1 MYTHYEDDLIKNDS
15 IRALT
20 RPADSERELLAKRI
34 AGEVAKDL
42 EDRLTKAGSQD
53 DFRQGV
59 SFEDIQKWTTTK
71 GTFAGSEKAMYRSI
85 HQARMSLASP
95 SQNVDYKP
103 EDSDDSTRID
113 IGLVASK
120 HDAAIE
126 LCVKPSYYRLRAVV
140 EAKKGKGE
148 GDLRYAFA
156 QLCEYTRQMYAVQ
169 HNLRTVFGFTVC
181 ADDIRIYHFGHSKI
195 VASEPMDV
203 TSPNGRRAFVEL
215 LVNMSLC
222 DDSQLGRDPTMQYLP
237 ELRCWQIDCPDS
249 SDDGSSS
256 GVVSPYYFSNIICIA
271 DHLLGRHTRCFPAT
285 ADRPA
290 RKLERGESIMAT
302 VVIKDAFALAKRNAS
317 EDDRDEV
324 KTLKKIRDTFK
335 REKPNGILYPKIV
348 GGGRVSF
355 NRGGQPIED
364 TTSAIYEGANDEL
377 LAIVSS
383 DSLFRA
389 HRRIV
394 MKTIGE
400 PLRTV
405 RTVKE
410 FVAVIYDAMKCHY
423 TVVKLCKIL
432 HRDISDNNILVVRMK
447 DGTVRGLLIDFDC
460 AIDISKDKEGVRGEM
475 TGTRPFMSLNNLLRS
490 NVTRTSL
497 DDWESMLYLL
507 CWYATI
513 GFGTNGDRPNEQ
525 ELTKEQ
531 KLIKEQERLE
541 QLPIAR
547 WRKGTL
553 VAITREKLAHL
564 RTLKNFKLE
573 IVLGFDRKPDHCVE
587 LGRLA
592 ISLYKAL
599 FENGSLGEEY
609 YGTEIKTY
617 TSANSDDPFAA
628 ELMDDQQQPT
638 LAGEDNSNIANP
650 FAMRAEKWEQIS
662 DDLLGIIEKAKNDMV
677 DWKDTP

>member
-34 AGEVAKDL
+34 AGEVAEDL
-42 EDRLTKAGSQD
+42 EDRLTKAESQD
-53 DFRQGV
+53 DFRLGV
-59 SFEDIQKWTTTK
+59 SLQDIQKWTTTK
-71 GTFAGSEKAMYRSI
+71 GTFTGSEKAMYRSI
-85 HQARMSLASP
+85 QSFVAYVAHFIRGGIQSSNLSAEARQGCRLLLP
-95 SQNVDYKP
+95 GQNVDYKP
-103 EDSDDSTRID
+103 EDSDDSTCIA
-113 IGLVASK
+113 IGLIASK
-120 HDAAIE
+120 HDATIE
-126 LCVKPSYYRLRAVV
+126 LCVKPSYYRLRA
-140 EAKKGKGE
+140 
-148 GDLRYAFA
+148 
-156 QLCEYTRQMYAVQ
+156 
-169 HNLRTVFGFTVC
+169 HNLRAVFGFTVC
-181 ADDIRIYHFGHSKI
+181 AGDIRIYHFGHSKI

-222 DDSQLGRDPTMQYLP
+222 DDSQLGRDTTMRYLP

-249 SDDGSSS
+249 SNDGSSS

-271 DHLLGRHTRCFPAT
+271 DHLLGRHTRFFPAT
-285 ADRPA
+285 GDRPA

-335 REKPNGILYPKIV
+335 RKKPNGILYPKIV
-348 GGGRVSF
+348 VGGRVSF
-355 NRGGQPIED
+355 NRGGQPVED
-364 TTSAIYEGANDEL
+364 TTSAIYAGANDEL

-405 RTVKE
+405 RAVKE

-513 GFGTNGDRPNEQ
+513 GFGANGDRIEAQ
-525 ELTKEQ
+525 EPSTEQ
-531 KLIKEQERLE
+531 KLVKEQERLE

-553 VAITREKLAHL
+553 VAITREKLTNL
-564 RTLKNFKLE
+564 RSLDNFKRD
-573 IVLGFDRKPDHCVE
+573 IVR
-587 LGRLA
+587 
-592 ISLYKAL
+592 
-599 FENGSLGEEY
+599 
-609 YGTEIKTY
+609 
-617 TSANSDDPFAA
+617 
-628 ELMDDQQQPT
+628 
-638 LAGEDNSNIANP
+638 
-650 FAMRAEKWEQIS
+650 
-662 DDLLGIIEKAKNDMV
+662 
-677 DWKDTP
+677 

>member
-1 MYTHYEDDLIKNDS
+1 
-15 IRALT
+15 
-20 RPADSERELLAKRI
+20 
-34 AGEVAKDL
+34 
-42 EDRLTKAGSQD
+42 
-53 DFRQGV
+53 
-59 SFEDIQKWTTTK
+59 
-71 GTFAGSEKAMYRSI
+71 MYRSI
-85 HQARMSLASP
+85 QSFVAYVAHFVKESIQSSNLSAEARQGCRLHLP
-95 SQNVDYKP
+95 GQNVDYKP

-126 LCVKPSYYRLRAVV
+126 LRVKPSYYRLRAVV

-148 GDLRYAFA
+148 GDLRDAFA

-169 HNLRTVFGFTVC
+169 HNLRAVLGFTVC
-181 ADDIRIYHFGHSKI
+181 AGDIRIYHFGHSKI

-203 TSPNGRRAFVEL
+203 TSPNGRRTFVEL

-256 GVVSPYYFSNIICIA
+256 GVVSPYNFSNIICTA

-290 RKLERGESIMAT
+290 KRLERGESIMAT

-324 KTLKKIRDTFK
+324 KTLKTIRDTFERK
-335 REKPNGILYPKIV
+335 KPNGILYPKIV
-348 GGGRVSF
+348 VGGRVSF
-355 NRGGQPIED
+355 NRGSQPIED
-364 TTSAIYEGANDEL
+364 TTSTIYAGANDEL

-423 TVVKLCKIL
+423 MVVKLYKIL

-490 NVTRTSL
+490 NVMRTSL

-513 GFGTNGDRPNEQ
+513 GFGTNGDCTEAQEPSTEQ
-525 ELTKEQ
+525 KLVKEQ
-531 KLIKEQERLE
+531 KHRDLH
-541 QLPIAR
+541 IAK
-547 WRKGTL
+547 WRHGTL
-553 VAITREKLAHL
+553 VAITKAKLTNL
-564 RTLKNFKLE
+564 RSLDNFKRDIVREFNKGTNNKELKDLALE
-573 IVLGFDRKPDHCVE
+573 
-587 LGRLA
+587 
-592 ISLYKAL
+592 LYKAL
-599 FENGSLGEEY
+599 FKNGKLEEIYHGTEGEE
-609 YGTEIKTY
+609 E
-617 TSANSDDPFAA
+617 DPSLIAF
-628 ELMDDQQQPT
+628 LNGQPQPT
-638 LAGEDNSNIANP
+638 SVDDDESNIANP
-650 FAMRAEKWEQIS
+650 FALRAEKWEQIS
-662 DDLLGIIEKAKNDMV
+662 DDLLSVIEKAKNDM
-677 DWKDTP
+677 